1 MKNPQFGIE
10 DDGSLCVTI
19 YHDFEKNKECK
30 LKFHLRT
37 CAPRYLYLS
46 NEAISLYEE
55 NDLIMIDEESGISYV
70 KFVNQNIPFEES
82 GLDKK
87 NIMGVRMLKMLNM
100 HLSEEICDIKFN
112 KLLYFNF
119 FQE

>member
-1 MKNPQFGIE
+1 MKKTQFEIE

-30 LKFHLRT
+30 TKFHVHT

-55 NDLIMIDEESGISYV
+55 NDVIMIDEESGTSYV
-70 KFVNQNIPFEES
+70 KFCKQKIPFEES
-82 GLDKK
+82 GLDK
-87 NIMGVRMLKMLNM
+87 NIMGIRMLMMLNM
-100 HLSEEICDIKFN
+100 HFSGEIGDIKFN
-112 KLLYFNF
+112 KFI
-119 FQE
+119 